1 MSDESTTQPDD
12 GSPRSGRTEFVA
24 WGAATHVGHVRQG
37 NEDSYVAEGMVYAVA
52 DGMGGH
58 SAGEV
63 ASAIAA
69 STLRDRLVGGVP
81 VVNLL
86 EAVVVEANSAIFQAA
101 HGNSAQRG
109 MGTTLTGL
117 VLLDPED
124 GPMRIGVANVGDS
137 RTYVVRGGRLS
148 RVSLDHSYVQELV
161 STGHISEQEARHHPR
176 RNIVTRALGIEP
188 SVRVDT
194 WVLPMVK
201 GDRFMM
207 CSDGLVDEID
217 DDAIAAILN
226 AHDDPGAAAQAL
238 VDAANA
244 HGGHDNTTV
253 VVVDVLVGDD
263 PETSGPVPVVDED
276 VPDRLIDADA
286 DSDVVTGVAAPTAVV
301 QVSTMPDV
309 QPRALGESA
318 PRRRGLGMLLF
329 GVALGLIVMLT
340 VVLVLVVR
348 NNADTPPATTS
359 TSTTSTTSSTT
370 STSTT
375 VAPDATAP

>member
-1 MSDESTTQPDD
+1 MLF
-12 GSPRSGRTEFVA
+12 RS
-24 WGAATHVGHVRQG
+24 
-37 NEDSYVAEGMVYAVA
+37 
-52 DGMGGH
+52 
-58 SAGEV
+58 
-63 ASAIAA
+63 
-69 STLRDRLVGGVP
+69 
-81 VVNLL
+81 
-86 EAVVVEANSAIFQAA
+86 
-101 HGNSAQRG
+101 
-109 MGTTLTGL
+109 
-117 VLLDPED
+117 
-124 GPMRIGVANVGDS
+124 
-137 RTYVVRGGRLS
+137 
-148 RVSLDHSYVQELV
+148 
-161 STGHISEQEARHHPR
+161 
-176 RNIVTRALGIEP
+176 
-188 SVRVDT
+188 
-194 WVLPMVK
+194 PMVK